1 MTEQQDYPIGTPG
14 QPWTESELQQ
24 WRKCQTRFRSY
35 QNDVLNTL
43 ENIKSVYDVIQYG
56 ELRYD
61 GDIYPLMAVKSKS
74 WDETLPI
81 ILITGGVH
89 GYETS
94 GVMSALEYLSGD
106 ETGYEG
112 KANLL
117 VVPCVSP
124 WAYERIS
131 RWNYNAVDPNR
142 QFFSE
147 GKAEESSA
155 LMSLISPYSGR
166 FVLHVDLHETTD
178 TDESEFSPALA
189 ARDGLKYDP
198 EEIPDGFYLV
208 SDSQNSRLDFQQ
220 AIINAVSEV
229 THIAPADVE
238 GNMLGFPVVSEG
250 VIEYDNSIYHL
261 CATMTGAPFT
271 TTTEVYPDSP
281 AMSPDECNQAQI
293 ATIRSAIKFAL
304 NG

>member
-56 ELRYD
+56 ELSYD

-147 GKAEESSA
+147 GKAEESST

-166 FVLHVDLHETTD
+166 FVLHVDLHETTN

-189 ARDGLKYDP
+189 ARDGLKYEP
-198 EEIPDGFYLV
+198 EGIPDGFYLV

-229 THIAPADVE
+229 THIAPADVK

-281 AMSPDECNQAQI
+281 ATSPDECNQAQI

>member
-1 MTEQQDYPIGTPG
+1 
-14 QPWTESELQQ
+14 
-24 WRKCQTRFRSY
+24 
-35 QNDVLNTL
+35 
-43 ENIKSVYDVIQYG
+43 
-56 ELRYD
+56 
-61 GDIYPLMAVKSKS
+61 
-74 WDETLPI
+74 
-81 ILITGGVH
+81 
-89 GYETS
+89 
-94 GVMSALEYLSGD
+94 
-106 ETGYEG
+106 
-112 KANLL
+112 
-117 VVPCVSP
+117 
-124 WAYERIS
+124 
-131 RWNYNAVDPNR
+131 
-142 QFFSE
+142 
-147 GKAEESSA
+147 
-155 LMSLISPYSGR
+155 MSLISPYSGR
-166 FVLHVDLHETTD
+166 FVLHVDLHETTN

-281 AMSPDECNQAQI
+281 ATSPDECNQAQI